1 MSQAQNRSS
10 SIAGAKPPAV
20 VHCETNYDAIK
31 VGASDK
37 SRPNTTLLM
46 ALIDLAMIGRLG
58 NKAVAALGLAVFS
71 NTFVLASVEG
81 LTSSVPGHCCS

>member
-1 MSQAQNRSS
+1 MESLNVTSTNRSS

-37 SRPNTTLLM
+37 SRPKLY
-46 ALIDLAMIGRLG
+46 LADG
-58 NKAVAALGLAVFS
+58 VD
-71 NTFVLASVEG
+71 
-81 LTSSVPGHCCS
+81 